1 MITEEHGRPATERA
15 AERVLVELL
24 QLERDGADWR
34 PVLRN
39 GQPILVDP
47 ASVPGYA
54 AQIGDNTKYI
64 IHPEEILADNFVF
77 LLDGRIDLPTPRVV
91 EAMGNVLQGEPV
103 K

>member
-1 MITEEHGRPATERA
+1 M
-15 AERVLVELL
+15 
-24 QLERDGADWR
+24 
-34 PVLRN
+34 
-39 GQPILVDP
+39 
-47 ASVPGYA
+47 PGYA

-91 EAMGNVLQGEPV
+91 EAMGNVLQEMP